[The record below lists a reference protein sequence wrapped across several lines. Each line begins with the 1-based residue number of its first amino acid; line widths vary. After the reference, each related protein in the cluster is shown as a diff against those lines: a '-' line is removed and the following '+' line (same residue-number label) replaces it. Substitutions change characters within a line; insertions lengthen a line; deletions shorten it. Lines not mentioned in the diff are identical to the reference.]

1 MGSKKV
7 TIIVIAAVTKNV
19 FHFTK
24 NYCNMRIE
32 IQAKTR
38 NVYSVTCGVG
48 TGNWEQY
55 TIKLHKFFHMS

>member
-7 TIIVIAAVTKNV
+7 TVIVIAAIMKNV

-38 NVYSVTCGVG
+38 NVYSVTFGIE
-48 TGNWEQY
+48 TGNWELY
-55 TIKLHKFFHMS
+55 TIKPHKLFHMS